1 MQIKPVRLDTHFPR
15 HLDGRTAADYQTH
28 PTFLHFAH

>member
-1 MQIKPVRLDTHFPR
+1 MQIKSVRLDTYFPR
-15 HLDGRTAADYQTH
+15 HLDGRTAADHRTR